1 MIVNEDNRMNLQNV
15 PTPSYVIDEAKL
27 IQNLEV
33 LASVEKEAGCKILL
47 AQKAFSN
54 FCEYPLIGKYI
65 EAERLYV
72 SSLVVNHLHPYT
84 EWGYGVTTRAITL
97 GFFAAFKNTKF
108 NGIGCRFGFELFRDW

>member
-1 MIVNEDNRMNLQNV
+1 MIATAWL
-15 PTPSYVIDEAKL
+15 
-27 IQNLEV
+27 
-33 LASVEKEAGCKILL
+33 
-47 AQKAFSN
+47 
-54 FCEYPLIGKYI
+54 PLIGKYI

-108 NGIGCRFGFELFRDW
+108 NGIACRFGFELFRDW

>member
-1 MIVNEDNRMNLQNV
+1 MIATAWL
-15 PTPSYVIDEAKL
+15 
-27 IQNLEV
+27 
-33 LASVEKEAGCKILL
+33 
-47 AQKAFSN
+47 
-54 FCEYPLIGKYI
+54 PLIGKYI

-108 NGIGCRFGFELFRDW
+108 NGIGLVIIPILTALLIKAIVLLLARMQQL